1 MLTIDKFRAHMALQ
15 IKEFTYRWWNDRHED
30 NQNFFYHMD
39 DKFYETVLRQEAEE
53 LLDIV
58 FQSFHGNNLAS
69 MTEWAKICS
78 SKRATQ
84 GVPVDEA
91 VERFRMFRHTL
102 VTYFIDFAERE
113 NLPCRESLELAEAL
127 NNQCELAMQN
137 YMTHYMAIKENYFNE
152 QKRRLDTER
161 LAAIGQ
167 MAAGVA
173 HEVRNPLTATRG
185 FLQLLM
191 ESQPHHFL
199 TLAMQE
205 LDRGIMTINTMLDV
219 AKPNKPQAP
228 KRPVSLHKVLTSV
241 AELFADHLYDKQ
253 IVMEFEDEDVL
264 IEGSEETLKQAFF
277 NVIKNALEAMK
288 GAENPTIILRHKRKD
303 GTLVVEVEDNG
314 EGIPEEL
321 LHLLGTP
328 FFSLKD
334 GGVGLGL
341 TMVFRTMHEHYAR
354 VETKS
359 KTGEGVTF
367 RFLFPLQ
374 ELPETGL

>member
-1 MLTIDKFRAHMALQ
+1 MVTIEKFRAYMMLHSQ
-15 IKEFTYRWWNDRHED
+15 EFTYRWWNDRHEE

-53 LLDIV
+53 LLNIV
-58 FQSFHGNNLAS
+58 FQSFSGNNTAN
-69 MTEWAKICS
+69 MIEWAKACS
-78 SKRATQ
+78 LKRAMQ

-102 VTYFIDFAERE
+102 LTYFIDYAERE
-113 NLPCRESLELAEAL
+113 HLPSRESLELAEAF
-127 NNQCELAMQN
+127 NNQCELALQN
-137 YMTHYMAIKENYFNE
+137 YMTHYMAIKERYFSE

-161 LAAIGQ
+161 LASIGQ

-173 HEVRNPLTATRG
+173 HEVRNPLTSTRG

-191 ESQPHHFL
+191 ETQPHHFL

-228 KRPVSLHKVLTSV
+228 KRPVSLHYVLTSV
-241 AELFADHLYDKQ
+241 AELFADSLYDKKF
-253 IVMEFEDEDVL
+253 VLEVADEDVL
-264 IEGSEETLKQAFF
+264 IEGSAETLKQAFF
-277 NVIKNALEAMK
+277 NVIKNAVEAVK
-288 GAENPTIILRHKRKD
+288 DAEEPTIILRHKREAD
-303 GTLVVEVEDNG
+303 TLVVEVEDNG

-328 FFSLKD
+328 FFSRKD

-341 TMVFRTMHEHYAR
+341 TMVFNTMHDHYAQ
-354 VETKS
+354 VEV
-359 KTGEGVTF
+359 TGKQGAGVRF

-374 ELPETGL
+374 KPPVT